1 MQPSEKHSVQVSV
14 RIRPGFGIEAREA
27 AQQFVFP
34 ANVIEGSDQA
44 SASAALLG
52 RLVQRF
58 IKGGTSCTLMA
69 YGQTGSGKTYTMFGP
84 TGALTEASL
93 EQAANG
99 VPKAWG
105 AFPRAMMELLQAEEL
120 TGAKFH
126 ASAVEIYME
135 HAYDLLDGRKP
146 VKVGTAKG
154 SGRGTLVVA
163 DIGKAPV
170 WSGDVQIVGGVHP
183 SGCSCFQCFQKT
195 GGLVGGSRLKK
206 AAAAAAAAGDG
217 AAAAKKPGVPRL
229 SKVVAKAS
237 KDVAAAASA
246 GVEQFGTEGETLWP
260 IQTPADVARMARLVE
275 SERVAHSHALNDR
288 SSRSHCLI
296 RVNCTHLQGGTH
308 VQKRTFVFV
317 DLAGSERIS
326 KTAVTGAMQKE
337 AANINQSLTA
347 LGRVVKELN
356 EHSAHVSYRDSAL
369 TMLLRASFCGPSCT
383 SVVINVSGDDA
394 HAEETVCSLRFGEKL
409 ACVQTSAAIAQPTD
423 VGAQRARVGAELAAA
438 RAKLDELERAG
449 QGDHI
454 LPNALP
460 SEQRTLRTNLETLAE
475 REAEVRALKVQLV
488 EARAAGQAASE
499 LKARLDAATEK
510 RDMILDIVEKEK
522 TIKTL
527 WHPATP
533 AYQRAATQV
542 AQLAAQLE
550 MLST

>member
-1 MQPSEKHSVQVSV
+1 M
-14 RIRPGFGIEAREA
+14 
-27 AQQFVFP
+27 
-34 ANVIEGSDQA
+34 
-44 SASAALLG
+44 
-52 RLVQRF
+52 
-58 IKGGTSCTLMA
+58 
-69 YGQTGSGKTYTMFGP
+69 
-84 TGALTEASL
+84 
-93 EQAANG
+93 
-99 VPKAWG
+99 
-105 AFPRAMMELLQAEEL
+105 
-120 TGAKFH
+120 
-126 ASAVEIYME
+126 
-135 HAYDLLDGRKP
+135 
-146 VKVGTAKG
+146 
-154 SGRGTLVVA
+154 
-163 DIGKAPV
+163 
-170 WSGDVQIVGGVHP
+170 
-183 SGCSCFQCFQKT
+183 
-195 GGLVGGSRLKK
+195 
-206 AAAAAAAAGDG
+206 
-217 AAAAKKPGVPRL
+217 
-229 SKVVAKAS
+229 VAKAS

-337 AANINQSLTA
+337 AANINQSLTT